1 MEPMEWILLG
11 SGVMEGISALM
22 QSGNTSAAAA
32 AIKDAVDKYGP
43 EAEAA
48 IQKNLGGPAAMSGVY
63 GEQLAP
69 EAAAAQKNVLQR
81 LQQISEKGYTPEEQ
95 AALNRIQQQSAAQAA
110 QQQAALRSSMA
121 RRGVAGSGQELA
133 MNLSNLGQ
141 QSANQYQAGLDVA
154 ANAQRRALQALG
166 QQGQFGQSFREQ
178 AFGEA
183 SRRAGAEDER
193 RRLNAQLSTN
203 LAESKMSAASGGA
216 TTTAGLMNKPAEMLG
231 GLGSVGAQYAIG
243 NMYGPPAYGQRKK
256 PDGT

>member
-1 MEPMEWILLG
+1 MEPIEWVLLG
-11 SGVMEGISALM
+11 SGVMEGISALL
-22 QSGNTSAAAA
+22 QSGNNAEAAKAIQAA
-32 AIKDAVDKYGP
+32 VAKYGP

-110 QQQAALRSSMA
+110 QQQAALKSQMA

-154 ANAQRRALQALG
+154 ANAQRRAFQALG

-183 SRRAGAEDER
+183 ARRAGAEDEL
-193 RRLNAQLSTN
+193 RRLRGQAGMDVAANKLRASTGSAQDI
-203 LAESKMSAASGGA
+203 
-216 TTTAGLMNKPAEMLG
+216 AGLQNKPAEMLG

-243 NMYGPPAYGQRKK
+243 SMYGPPAYGQRKK